1 MSDFAEFDAIRFR
14 FDAIKNIGLLSRQE
28 AKINFN
34 GKPVNEEISKI
45 VILDYYGKDIRFYL
59 SKEKSNVITK
69 CGIRVCDIPEEIL
82 DCIPTVSRLNKI
94 DNLIIDIPGDI
105 ELIMGRGAIASSE
118 FEKLF
123 SYLK

>member
-1 MSDFAEFDAIRFR
+1 M
-14 FDAIKNIGLLSRQE
+14 
-28 AKINFN
+28 
-34 GKPVNEEISKI
+34 
-45 VILDYYGKDIRFYL
+45 
-59 SKEKSNVITK
+59 ITK

-82 DCIPTVSRLNKI
+82 DRIPTVSRLNKI
-94 DNLIIDIPGDI
+94 DNLIINISGDI

>member
-1 MSDFAEFDAIRFR
+1 M
-14 FDAIKNIGLLSRQE
+14 
-28 AKINFN
+28 
-34 GKPVNEEISKI
+34 
-45 VILDYYGKDIRFYL
+45 
-59 SKEKSNVITK
+59 ITK

-82 DCIPTVSRLNKI
+82 DRIPTVSRLNKI
-94 DNLIIDIPGDI
+94 DNLIINIPGDI

>member
-1 MSDFAEFDAIRFR
+1 M
-14 FDAIKNIGLLSRQE
+14 
-28 AKINFN
+28 
-34 GKPVNEEISKI
+34 
-45 VILDYYGKDIRFYL
+45 
-59 SKEKSNVITK
+59 ITK

-82 DCIPTVSRLNKI
+82 DRIPTVSRLNKI
-94 DNLIIDIPGDI
+94 DILVINTPGDI

>member
-1 MSDFAEFDAIRFR
+1 M
-14 FDAIKNIGLLSRQE
+14 
-28 AKINFN
+28 
-34 GKPVNEEISKI
+34 
-45 VILDYYGKDIRFYL
+45 
-59 SKEKSNVITK
+59 ITK

>member
-1 MSDFAEFDAIRFR
+1 M
-14 FDAIKNIGLLSRQE
+14 
-28 AKINFN
+28 
-34 GKPVNEEISKI
+34 
-45 VILDYYGKDIRFYL
+45 KDIRFYL

-82 DCIPTVSRLNKI
+82 DRIPTVCRLIN
-94 DNLIIDIPGDI
+94 IPGDI
-105 ELIMGRGAIASSE
+105 ELIMGREAIASSE

>member
-1 MSDFAEFDAIRFR
+1 M
-14 FDAIKNIGLLSRQE
+14 
-28 AKINFN
+28 
-34 GKPVNEEISKI
+34 
-45 VILDYYGKDIRFYL
+45 
-59 SKEKSNVITK
+59 ITK

-82 DCIPTVSRLNKI
+82 DSIPTVSRLNKI
-94 DNLIIDIPGDI
+94 DNLIINIPGDI